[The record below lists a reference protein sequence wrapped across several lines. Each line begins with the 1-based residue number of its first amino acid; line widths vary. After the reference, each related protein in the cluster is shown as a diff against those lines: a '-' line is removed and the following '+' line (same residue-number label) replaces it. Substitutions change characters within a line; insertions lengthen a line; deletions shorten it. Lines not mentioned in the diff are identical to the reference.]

1 MDNQYYYNGA
11 ISGVG
16 IPYDDIKWFDIE
28 GSPFGLAS
36 GFNVIVF
43 GDANNIV
50 DVEGAMAVGGDFYS
64 PRGMSVGFERE
75 NGQMEI
81 GYSPDL
87 VRFMVG
93 GNTTVMGPLVV
104 VGHVVGN
111 GSFHAAKG
119 STYLIGKDG
128 MTNQKQE
135 LSYLYQANGG
145 SKYWEPADKGNH
157 YLISSYDVP
166 RYIPADRIE
175 ADVTGFFRS
184 ARESVNAFKQCIQ
197 DLPVNGTITDNY
209 HEWILRGNDPV
220 QNVFRIDARPNGLIT
235 KGIRAEVPEGSLV
248 IVRIVSG
255 DHAHLQYGVMGEE
268 SKANRTLYV
277 FEDAQHIH
285 MEQPSDIWGSILAPQ
300 AMFHAHQTG
309 GHVSGSVALGSFAVN
324 ANSGFEFHLYPF
336 VGGVVCGSTA
346 PQPPVPTVPS
356 MPAPTP
362 APAQTLP
369 TTPIPTPP
377 VQPAPRPTPPV
388 QPAPR
393 PTPSVQPAPR
403 PTPPVQPAP
412 RPTPPVQPA
421 PRPTPPVQP
430 APRPTP
436 PVQPAPRP
444 TPPVQPAPRPTPPV
458 QPAPRPTP
466 LPAPRPTPPA
476 QTMPAMTCPECPA
489 CPEAEPEI
497 IPFPVPIPVPV
508 PAEPIECP
516 ICPDCKECLITPG
529 VIFGCIW
536 GCDCSKSHE
545 WDIKLYSVCNDCKNL
560 LYCETISRYG
570 CFKFEV
576 PYNACYVLEVCPADK
591 ATMCSG
597 CKPKVTLKN
606 IGVANFMLC

>member
-393 PTPSVQPAPR
+393 PTP
-403 PTPPVQPAP
+403 
-412 RPTPPVQPA
+412 
-421 PRPTPPVQP
+421 
-430 APRPTP
+430 
-436 PVQPAPRP
+436 
-444 TPPVQPAPRPTPPV
+444 PV

>member
-300 AMFHAHQTG
+300 AMFHGHQTG

-362 APAQTLP
+362 PPAQTLP
-369 TTPIPTPP
+369 TTPI
-377 VQPAPRPTPPV
+377 
-388 QPAPR
+388 
-393 PTPSVQPAPR
+393 
-403 PTPPVQPAP
+403 
-412 RPTPPVQPA
+412 
-421 PRPTPPVQP
+421 
-430 APRPTP
+430 PTP

-476 QTMPAMTCPECPA
+476 QTMPAMICPECPA
-489 CPEAEPEI
+489 CPETEPEI

-536 GCDCSKSHE
+536 GCDCSKPHE